1 MYWQFASNYFKI
13 YIYQLNFFFSKL
25 SCFCVYSDEVQ
36 NEGVC
41 KANIGVTETGIIDR
55 TSRFDLCLTIEASEE
70 ES

>member
-1 MYWQFASNYFKI
+1 M
-13 YIYQLNFFFSKL
+13 
-25 SCFCVYSDEVQ
+25 YSDEVQ